1 MKRWTL
7 KVILALMSV
16 STTWLPSP
24 SIASNSCEALFSDAT
39 TEGLIWGKSFNF
51 ELAESTLRSQKSFRK
66 IVPMSEYLKS
76 IGKEPSGTSE
86 VYYVEFHN
94 GLRGVWKPDLYLT
107 GPMAEEAAYLVARK
121 LGMDTF
127 VPTVVTEIEGRKGS
141 LSVFIETPV
150 DLVAMDGKARAVA
163 IAKIPQKQWVDME
176 AVHFLLG
183 QWDRHAGNLLVDKDF
198 NLIVIDNEGI
208 SKLSLWRVSKSPV
221 VQLANVPKEER
232 TGIDLKKGNSP
243 DFARVEYI
251 DGNDMAGFEAFVKKF
266 SIKPATI
273 TLKHFE
279 RYPDRRIPYIVWRD
293 ILWRE
298 RTSKS
303 LPLIDLKVLSI
314 STVEALT
321 KLGEKELREIL
332 NPKVFNDL
340 HIELILQR
348 RSEILKQAQ
357 SAVLIP

>member
-51 ELAESTLRSQKSFRK
+51 ELAEATLRFQKSFRK

-86 VYYVEFHN
+86 VYFVEFHN

-107 GPMAEEAAYLVARK
+107 GPIAEEAAYLIARK
-121 LGMDTF
+121 LGIDTF

-150 DLVAMDGKARAVA
+150 DLVAMDGKARAAA

-183 QWDRHAGNLLVDKDF
+183 QWDRQAGNFLVDKDF
-198 NLIVIDNEGI
+198 NLIVIDN
-208 SKLSLWRVSKSPV
+208 
-221 VQLANVPKEER
+221 
-232 TGIDLKKGNSP
+232 
-243 DFARVEYI
+243 
-251 DGNDMAGFEAFVKKF
+251 
-266 SIKPATI
+266 
-273 TLKHFE
+273 
-279 RYPDRRIPYIVWRD
+279 
-293 ILWRE
+293 
-298 RTSKS
+298 
-303 LPLIDLKVLSI
+303 
-314 STVEALT
+314 
-321 KLGEKELREIL
+321 
-332 NPKVFNDL
+332 
-340 HIELILQR
+340 
-348 RSEILKQAQ
+348 
-357 SAVLIP
+357 